1 MTFLQCILD
10 PTDPDGP
17 CIPCQSIS
25 RTSKKTIHRTPCFHN
40 KITDT
45 VLFRS
50 GGLGLTRRWTGTEM
64 KNIVT
69 PVQARNFRTIE
80 FTQSSEQKPI
90 VIKVVPFE
98 PIEGDIT
105 SRFWTVVE
113 NGVVVQKSKEIKPFC
128 LANIRR
134 TAIYFEQYIRDNA
147 IPDFKRRGAPGSRAN
162 APMSS
167 YDPIQATYHMAVEL
181 YDNLPDEVRAYE
193 GGALVANRERR
204 LLGNLFTLSFAIRQT
219 TGSAY
224 ICGEDTLDMAPETDD
239 PSYPLQGKVSLPRM
253 LLAQFDSINHTKLLV
268 PLRMKVLRELEYLIV
283 QNKKHYWFTIYVCI
297 FILLREASWITEDR
311 SRHAKAVHQ
320 AKIRYSIPGFV
331 ESLQEGCNTLLMFWH
346 YYNCRPMPTS
356 VDAAAH
362 HTSFLSEL
370 TVEQYNLVMW
380 TMTNPGVQ
388 EQLSMWRTYRTENGF
403 IPEPEQPNDG
413 ETAYMGNQRKLPWD
427 HPYYWI
433 AQLFEEDWTPHPT
446 YKREYI

>member
-1 MTFLQCILD
+1 
-10 PTDPDGP
+10 
-17 CIPCQSIS
+17 
-25 RTSKKTIHRTPCFHN
+25 
-40 KITDT
+40 
-45 VLFRS
+45 
-50 GGLGLTRRWTGTEM
+50 M
-64 KNIVT
+64 KNVVT
-69 PVQARNFRTIE
+69 RLQARNPRTIE
-80 FTQSSEQKPI
+80 FTQSDKQPPI
-90 VIKVVPFE
+90 IINVVPFE
-98 PIEGDIT
+98 PVEGDIT
-105 SRFWTVVE
+105 SRFWTVIE

-128 LANIRR
+128 LANIRQ
-134 TAIYFEQYIRDNA
+134 TAIYFEQYIQVNA
-147 IPDFKRRGAPGSRAN
+147 VQDFHSRGAPGSRVN
-162 APMSS
+162 GSMGN
-167 YDPIQATYHMAVEL
+167 YDPIQKTYQMAVQHFES
-181 YDNLPDEVRAYE
+181 LPTEVKSY
-193 GGALVANRERR
+193 GGSALVSNREKR
-204 LLGNLFTLSFAIRQT
+204 LLGNLFILCFAIRQT

-268 PLRMKVLRELEYLIV
+268 PFRTKVLRELEYLIV
-283 QNKKHYWFTIYVCI
+283 QNKKCYWFTIYVCL

-346 YYNCRPMPTS
+346 YYNCRPMPIS
-356 VDAAAH
+356 FDAAAH

-370 TVEQYNLVMW
+370 TPEQYVLVIL
-380 TMTNPGVQ
+380 TMMNTDVQ
-388 EQLSMWRTYRTENGF
+388 EQLSMWRTYRRENGF
-403 IPEPEQPNDG
+403 MPEPEQPHEG
-413 ETAYMGNQRKLPWD
+413 ETVYTGNQRKIPWD